1 MSRIRVF
8 LIGRHQDCDLKLD
21 DSSVSRCHAE
31 VVLTADGRYFITDRN
46 STGGTFVHRGSVSD
60 SDSASDS
67 GWRPVR
73 QAFIDPADRLRLGTC
88 ELPASRLE
96 SLRILN
102 AGGGGGSIAG
112 VAGVAGTAGVVGTAA
127 TAEAISPVP
136 DDAPDP
142 AKGLMRD
149 PETGEIIEQS

>member
-1 MSRIRVF
+1 MLKQPVEIMSRIKVF

-46 STGGTFVHRGSVSD
+46 STGGTFVHRGSD
-60 SDSASDS
+60 SDSDS

-73 QAFIDPADRLRLGTC
+73 QAFIDPADRLRLGTY

-96 SLRILN
+96 SLRIPN
-102 AGGGGGSIAG
+102 AGGGGSIAG
-112 VAGVAGTAGVVGTAA
+112 
-127 TAEAISPVP
+127 TAEAIGSIP